1 MPNSR
6 IYFGNGGGVP
16 PVINDNTV
24 IERRTLTAPEI
35 AAKQLTLFLL
45 PTSGAELAGW
55 VDGGNTF
62 LPVSDFVLTGSL
74 VDWTG
79 LPYDGLLEVGNIIQF
94 IYKKV

>member
-6 IYFGNGGGVP
+6 IYFGNSGGAP

-35 AAKQLTLFLL
+35 AAKQLTLSVL
-45 PTSGAELAGW
+45 PTSNAELAGW
-55 VDGGNTF
+55 VDGASTF
-62 LPVSDFVLTGSL
+62 LPITDFVLTGAI

-79 LPYDGLLEVGNIIQF
+79 KPYDGLLTTGTIIQF
-94 IYKKV
+94 VYKKV

>member
-6 IYFGNGGGVP
+6 IYFGTSGTP
-16 PVINDNTV
+16 PVVNDNTV

-35 AAKQLTLFLL
+35 AAGQLTLSQV
-45 PTSGAELAGW
+45 PISGAELAGW

-62 LPVSDFVLTGSL
+62 LPVTDFTLAGAL
-74 VDWTG
+74 VDWNG
-79 LPYDGLLEVGNIIQF
+79 MPYDGLLVAGNIIQF

>member
-6 IYFGNGGGVP
+6 IYFGTSGTP
-16 PVINDNTV
+16 PVVNDNTV
-24 IERRTLTAPEI
+24 IERRVLTAPEV
-35 AAKQLTLFLL
+35 AAKQLTLSQL
-45 PTSGAELAGW
+45 PVSDAELAGW

-62 LPVSDFVLTGSL
+62 LPITDFTLAGAL

-79 LPYDGLLEVGNIIQF
+79 KPYDGLLLAGDIIQF